1 VTTWSSGRWS
11 SPSTVFPGGYVAG
24 VAISCST
31 ANNCVVVND
40 RGMSASR

>member
-1 VTTWSSGRWS
+1 VATWTSGRWS
-11 SPSTVFPGGYVAG
+11 SPLTVFRGGYAAG

-31 ANNCVVVND
+31 RSNCVAVND

>member
-1 VTTWSSGRWS
+1 L
-11 SPSTVFPGGYVAG
+11 TVFPGGYVAG

-31 ANNCVVVND
+31 GSHCVAVND

>member
-1 VTTWSSGRWS
+1 L
-11 SPSTVFPGGYVAG
+11 TVFPGGYVAG

-31 ANNCVVVND
+31 GNNCVVVND

>member
-1 VTTWSSGRWS
+1 VATWISGRWS
-11 SPSTVFPGGYVAG
+11 SPLTVFPGGYVAG

-31 ANNCVVVND
+31 GNNCVAVND